1 MINSTIRRYYAPAST
16 GNFSVGFDLLGAAF
30 EPLSDA
36 AEQGALFGDV
46 LEIHAEQSE
55 LSLQISGRYRHQL
68 PADSSENLVLS
79 CFYAFEQAVG
89 KRLPRLALHLQ
100 KNLPVGSGLGSSAC
114 SIVVACYAFNDYF
127 GQPLSQQQLL
137 QLMAT
142 AEGGVSGSVHYD
154 NVAPSLLGGLQ
165 LMLPGSSK
173 LCRALPWFSHWRV
186 VLSYPGTVLS
196 TKAARALLP
205 KQLSLADSIEFAG
218 MLSRFVSALYSQ
230 DETEAVAALQDLV
243 AEPART
249 PLIPELPALRNV
261 LMAKGVLHLGIS
273 GAGPTL
279 FALCPD
285 DATAKTAAAY
295 LQKHYAKN
303 DDACT
308 RVCQLSAAGARAL
321 PQLSADSGQRN

>member
-1 MINSTIRRYYAPAST
+1 MTNSTIHRYFAPAST

-30 EPLSDA
+30 EPLPVKSADD
-36 AEQGALFGDV
+36 ELFGDV

-68 PADSSENLVLS
+68 PADSSDNLVLS

-89 KRLPRLALHLQ
+89 KPLPRLALHLQ

-114 SIVVACYAFNDYF
+114 SIVVACYAFNQYF
-127 GQPLSQQQLL
+127 GQPLSQSQLL
-137 QLMAT
+137 QLMAE

-154 NVAPSLLGGLQ
+154 NVAPSYLGGLQ

-173 LCRALPWFSHWRV
+173 ASRALPWFSHWRV

-205 KQLSLADSIEFAG
+205 KQLSLANSIEFAG
-218 MLSRFVSALYSQ
+218 MLSRFVSALYCQ
-230 DETEAVAALQDLV
+230 DEDEAIAALQDLV

-249 PLIPELPALRNV
+249 PLIPELPVLRRG
-261 LMAKGVLHLGIS
+261 LTEKGVLHLGIS

-285 DATAKTAAAY
+285 DNTASEAAAY
-295 LQKHYAKN
+295 LQQHYAKN
-303 DDACT
+303 ADACT
-308 RVCQLSAAGARAL
+308 RICQLSAAGARAL
-321 PQLSADSGQRN
+321 PQPSADFGQRI

>member
-1 MINSTIRRYYAPAST
+1 MMTQSKILRYFAPAST

-30 EPLSDA
+30 EPLVSEPDDK
-36 AEQGALFGDV
+36 ALFGDV
-46 LEIHAEQSE
+46 LEILGEQSE

-68 PADSSENLVLS
+68 PADSSDNLVLQ
-79 CFYAFEQAVG
+79 CFYAFEQTVG
-89 KRLPRLALHLQ
+89 KPLPRLALHLQ

-114 SIVVACYAFNDYF
+114 SIVVACFAFNDYF
-127 GQPLSQQQLL
+127 GQPLSQPQLL
-137 QLMAT
+137 RLMAE

-165 LMLPGSSK
+165 LMLPGSNK

-205 KQLSLADSIEFAG
+205 TQLSLAQSIDFAG
-218 MLSRFVSALYSQ
+218 MLSRFVSALYCQ
-230 DETEAVAALQDLV
+230 DESEAVAALQDLV

-249 PLIPELPALRNV
+249 PLIPELPALRHD
-261 LMAKGVLHLGIS
+261 LMVQGVLHLGIS

-285 DATAKTAAAY
+285 DATAVVAATY
-295 LQKHYAKN
+295 LQQHYAKN
-303 DDACT
+303 ADACT
-308 RVCQLSAAGARAL
+308 RICQLSTAGARAL
-321 PQLSADSGQRN
+321 AEPLER

>member
-1 MINSTIRRYYAPAST
+1 MTNSKIHCYFAPAST

-30 EPLSDA
+30 EPLAVEA
-36 AEQGALFGDV
+36 ADSELFGDV
-46 LEIHAEQSE
+46 LEIHGEQSE

-68 PADSSENLVLS
+68 PADSSDNLVLT

-89 KRLPRLALHLQ
+89 KVLPRLALHLQ

-127 GQPLSQQQLL
+127 GQPLTQPQLL
-137 QLMAT
+137 QLMAE
-142 AEGGVSGSVHYD
+142 AEGGVSGSVHFD

-173 LCRALPWFSHWRV
+173 LSRSLPWFSHWRV

-205 KQLSLADSIEFAG
+205 KQLSLAESIEFAG
-218 MLSRFVSALYSQ
+218 MLSRFISALYCQ
-230 DETEAVAALQDLV
+230 DESEAIAALQDLV

-249 PLIPELPALRNV
+249 PLIPELPALRST
-261 LMAKGVLHLGIS
+261 LMANGVLHLGIS

-285 DATAKTAAAY
+285 DDTAAKAAAY
-295 LQKHYAKN
+295 LQQHYAKN
-303 DDACT
+303 ADACT
-308 RVCQLSAAGARAL
+308 RICQLSAAGARAL
-321 PQLSADSGQRN
+321 VQPSADLG